1 MKFFIFERKQ
11 VELMQF
17 FTHFRLFKFS
27 LLSYAVIVSLMTGC
41 NQDKGEGEHANGSM
55 SSQTESQKYWSRASK
70 TFQKITLSDSAIVRN
85 VRWLQALSSLN
96 EKIEISESQPTN
108 GKSYSL
114 YLDDSDLNF
123 VDIVYL
129 TNNQNQII
137 QVVIDIYVED
147 KSEANKLLE
156 EFEQYF
162 SVKFGQ
168 KRTAERGS
176 TWVSK
181 DKTNIH
187 IENVSTPKDPG
198 IKLTYSLIN

>member
-1 MKFFIFERKQ
+1 MQ
-11 VELMQF
+11 VS
-17 FTHFRLFKFS
+17 TYFRLIKYSF
-27 LLSYAVIVSLMTGC
+27 LAYAMFVGLMTGC
-41 NQDKGEGEHANGSM
+41 NQDKGQGEEANGSKI
-55 SSQTESQKYWSRASK
+55 SQTESQKYWSSASK
-70 TFQKITLSDSAIVRN
+70 TFQKITLSDTAVVRN
-85 VRWLQALSSLN
+85 IRWLQSLSSLN
-96 EKIEISESQPTN
+96 EKIELSESQPTN

-137 QVVIDIYVED
+137 QVVFDIYVED
-147 KSEANKLLE
+147 KSEANKLLG

-162 SVKFGQ
+162 SVKFGH
-168 KRTAERGS
+168 KKTVEKGS

-181 DKTNIH
+181 DKTNIR

>member
-1 MKFFIFERKQ
+1 
-11 VELMQF
+11 MQF
-17 FTHFRLFKFS
+17 ISTQFRLFKYSF
-27 LLSYAVIVSLMTGC
+27 LAFAVFISLMTGC
-41 NQDKGEGEHANGSM
+41 SQDKGESEHANGLM
-55 SSQTESQKYWSRASK
+55 NSQSESQKYWSNASK
-70 TFQKITLSDSAIVRN
+70 TFQKITLSDSAVVRN
-85 VRWLQALSSLN
+85 ISWLQSLSSLN
-96 EKIEISESQPTN
+96 EKIELSESQPNN

-123 VDIVYL
+123 VDIVYH

-137 QVVIDIYVED
+137 QVVFDIYVED
-147 KSEANKLLE
+147 KAEAIKLLD

-162 SVKFGQ
+162 SIKFGQ
-168 KRTAERGS
+168 KTTVEKGS

-181 DKTNIH
+181 DKTSIH